1 MVSSGREEIERLI
14 EAGAIRADAD
24 RVWATLQHF
33 FLVWAPL
40 SFRPLLEGDVGGPL
54 LEGRNLDR
62 WVDANVEL
70 LRGGLYR

>member
-1 MVSSGREEIERLI
+1 
-14 EAGAIRADAD
+14 
-24 RVWATLQHF
+24 
-33 FLVWAPL
+33 
-40 SFRPLLEGDVGGPL
+40 L